1 MGLTKE
7 GEGQSGLGKLGRQ
20 GAICQFQK
28 ELSWRL
34 YTSYFFRNKAFLFV
48 KMERFTFQHLFDLEL
63 REKIWSVPSLQDSSF

>member
-63 REKIWSVPSLQDSSF
+63 RETLQNFRSFR

>member
-20 GAICQFQK
+20 DAICQFQK

-34 YTSYFFRNKAFLFV
+34 GTLHILFRNKTFLFV
-48 KMERFTFQHLFDLEL
+48 KIGKM
-63 REKIWSVPSLQDSSF
+63 KIKDV